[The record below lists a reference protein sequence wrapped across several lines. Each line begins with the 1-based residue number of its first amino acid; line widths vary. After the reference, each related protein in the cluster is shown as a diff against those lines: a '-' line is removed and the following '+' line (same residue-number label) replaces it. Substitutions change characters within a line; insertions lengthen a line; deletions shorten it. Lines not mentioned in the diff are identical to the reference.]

1 MVDETP
7 FWNVEHEEKGFC
19 LPKRK
24 WRELLFI
31 GALVKKGDAF
41 VRDPSR
47 PMPAFREPDLFP
59 EGVSFRVRELDEA
72 SMLIERVEDEA

>member
-7 FWNVEHEEKGFC
+7 FWNVERGDKGFR

-31 GALVKKGDAF
+31 GALVKKGDVF

-47 PMPAFREPDLFP
+47 PLPAFRDPDLFP
-59 EGVSFRVRELDEA
+59 EGMSFRVHELDEEL
-72 SMLIERVEDEA
+72 MFIERVEGEV

>member
-1 MVDETP
+1 MTDDAP
-7 FWNVEHEEKGFC
+7 FEDVEGEERSFR

-31 GALVKKGDAF
+31 GAIVPQPGTSFF

-47 PMPAFREPDLFP
+47 PLPVFRKGDLFP
-59 EGVSFRVRELDEA
+59 LNARFEVREENDWVYVTRL
-72 SMLIERVEDEA
+72 

>member
-7 FWNVEHEEKGFC
+7 FWNVEREKTGFC

-41 VRDPSR
+41 VRDP
-47 PMPAFREPDLFP
+47 
-59 EGVSFRVRELDEA
+59 
-72 SMLIERVEDEA
+72 